1 MVRGCRLVT
10 SIRLNFVRLGA
21 DKANVALQQ
30 VLSDIEEVKCDVVE
44 VKSGVVEVKND
55 VVARVA
61 EVKAEVV
68 EVKNDAQEVKCMRF
82 HSCIASVADWTF
94 HSGAQI
100 EQDIYKWFSPPDPY
114 TNYNIACEAQS
125 EGTAAWFFQGRKF
138 KDWTS
143 IASLLWIH
151 GKRKLRLN
159 FTAHNFMTSDLRSR
173 IWEKHTLVCDF
184 SIIIANYRN
193 SE

>member
-1 MVRGCRLVT
+1 MVRGCRLVP

-82 HSCIASVADWTF
+82 SFLHRLRCRVNLPLRGTDRTRHLQMVFAS
-94 HSGAQI
+94 
-100 EQDIYKWFSPPDPY
+100 
-114 TNYNIACEAQS
+114 
-125 EGTAAWFFQGRKF
+125 
-138 KDWTS
+138 
-143 IASLLWIH
+143 
-151 GKRKLRLN
+151 
-159 FTAHNFMTSDLRSR
+159 
-173 IWEKHTLVCDF
+173 
-184 SIIIANYRN
+184 
-193 SE
+193 